1 MTALNKRQEQFAQAI
16 FEGKTKKEAAIQA
29 GYSAK
34 SASCIGSEPVRMPK
48 IRARVEELQDADRR
62 LRRTQSV
69 VFDRLRGSFSNDLQ
83 PITICSQAGQPL
95 GLFLPFST
103 LIDIAVNA

>member
-1 MTALNKRQEQFAQAI
+1 MTALNKRQEQFAQAL

-29 GYSAK
+29 GYSPK
-34 SASCIGSEPVRMPK
+34 SASCLGSELARMPK
-48 IRARVEELQDADRR
+48 IRARLEQLQEADRR

-69 VFDRLRGSFSNDLQ
+69 VFDRLRGTMSNDLQ

-103 LIDIAVNA
+103 LIDVAINA